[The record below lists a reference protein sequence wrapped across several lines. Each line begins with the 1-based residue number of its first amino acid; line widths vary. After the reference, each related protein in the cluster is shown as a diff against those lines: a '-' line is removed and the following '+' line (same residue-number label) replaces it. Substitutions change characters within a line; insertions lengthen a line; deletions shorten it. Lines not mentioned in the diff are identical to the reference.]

1 MHAIPHQLCSRPFLY
16 ADAIDAGVTPAML
29 RTQRFR
35 KIHRGVYVLADVELD
50 LAGRIAAARLA
61 LPPDARLS
69 HISRIQELGLR
80 IGPEAP
86 LHFTVARDHHVVPRG
101 VMLHRTKV
109 IPPADDYCVS
119 PAAAF
124 IAICESMMLVDLITI
139 GDWLLHGGHMS
150 LLELRELAR
159 RDRWRP
165 GAAQAHRVS
174 RFLDPASASPQES
187 RMRCYV
193 VFAQLPVPTV
203 NARILDDPNSP
214 IADLWLEEFQLA
226 LEFEGGHHFADKSQV
241 KRDIWRYAA
250 MRDADIAYIQVT
262 HEMLRQPKAFAMTV
276 DKVLRSRG
284 YIGPKP
290 IFGELWNSLFRPVPR
305 VGYRG
310 FEGAETATIHRPR
323 WREAQ

>member
-1 MHAIPHQLCSRPFLY
+1 MQDIPQPLTSGPFRY
-16 ADAIDAGVTPAML
+16 ADAIAAGVTPARL
-29 RTQRFR
+29 RTRRFR

-50 LAGRIAAARLA
+50 LLEKLAAARLA

-69 HISRIQELGLR
+69 HISRIQQLGLH

-101 VMLHRTKV
+101 VILHRTKV
-109 IPPADDYCVS
+109 IPPADDHCVS

-124 IAICESMMLVDLITI
+124 IGICESMTLIELITI

-150 LLELRELAR
+150 LLELRELAH

-165 GAAQAHRVS
+165 GAVQAHRVS
-174 RFLDPASASPQES
+174 RFLDAAAASPQES

-193 VFAQLPVPTV
+193 VFAQLPVPQV
-203 NARILDDPNSP
+203 NVPILDDPNSP
-214 IADLWLEEFQLA
+214 VADLWIEEYQLA
-226 LEFEGGHHFADKSQV
+226 IEFEGGHHFADVSQL

-250 MRDADIAYIQVT
+250 MRDADIAYVQVT
-262 HEMLRQPKAFAMTV
+262 HEMLLQPKAFIMNV
-276 DKVLRSRG
+276 DKALRSRG
-284 YIGPKP
+284 YIGPRP
-290 IFGELWNSLFRPVPR
+290 VFGEFWDSLFRPVPR

-310 FEGAETATIHRPR
+310 FEGAQTATTHRPR